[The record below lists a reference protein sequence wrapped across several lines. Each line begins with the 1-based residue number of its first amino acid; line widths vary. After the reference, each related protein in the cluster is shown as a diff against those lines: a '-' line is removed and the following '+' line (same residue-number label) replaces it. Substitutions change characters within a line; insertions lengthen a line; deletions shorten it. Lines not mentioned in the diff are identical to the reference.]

1 MDLSNI
7 VFLLVSFSSHLLL
20 PIASALKATFVDAKG
35 QDKGQQAGDAKFEVH
50 IDKKPVEYKEI
61 ANSKDARI
69 LQIDVSK
76 NDRTIEII

>member
-1 MDLSNI
+1 MIRYRLQSVQKALQRIMYLS
-7 VFLLVSFSSHLLL
+7 
-20 PIASALKATFVDAKG
+20 LKATFVDAKG